1 MVTTSYVSFIVAEGR
16 CALELRKSAKATPP
30 HMAACEKAAD
40 ASAET
45 GSPSPPPPQEKAR
58 DDKGDVV
65 SVELPAPTGWKKKV
79 RFL

>member
-1 MVTTSYVSFIVAEGR
+1 GKWNPKRRAMAE
-16 CALELRKSAKATPP
+16 
-30 HMAACEKAAD
+30 EKAAD

-45 GSPSPPPPQEKAR
+45 GSPSPPPPPEKAR